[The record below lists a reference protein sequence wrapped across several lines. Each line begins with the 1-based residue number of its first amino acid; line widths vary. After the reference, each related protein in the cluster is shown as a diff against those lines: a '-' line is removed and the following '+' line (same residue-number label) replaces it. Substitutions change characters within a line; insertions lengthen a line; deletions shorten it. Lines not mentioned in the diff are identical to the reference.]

1 MKVLSISQNNYQQ
14 NFKANTYTA
23 KEICADL
30 CQGTCCNHGTVM
42 NANLK
47 KITDKL
53 CASYES
59 IADSLKSTILIKA
72 PIVKWLV
79 NSPLP
84 EVQSLNKLA
93 NTYIDAISKE
103 KDSKRIELLKF
114 ELDKINQKLL
124 ELTGES
130 EPFVAVTNKEL
141 RDANFLEVQS
151 NATNIC
157 MYKDH
162 GKTNLCTIYNG
173 IKDENGNIQSRP
185 SPCFKFGSDE
195 LPCPWHHPEK
205 YIELYRQTKVLLEK
219 NGYFGLP
226 QEIIQRYIAEQY
238 NLNKIFNEKIWQP
251 YLQSLKK

>member
-1 MKVLSISQNNYQQ
+1 MKVLQISQNYYSPKFQG
-14 NFKANTYTA
+14 YTS
-23 KEICADL
+23 KEICAEL
-30 CQGTCCNHGTVM
+30 CKGACCNHGTAM

-53 CASYES
+53 CASYTS
-59 IADSLKSTILIKA
+59 ISDSLKSIILIKA

-79 NSPLP
+79 NSPFP

-103 KDSKRIELLKF
+103 KDPKKLDLLKI

-130 EPFVAVTNKEL
+130 ESFVAVTNKEL
-141 RDANFLEVQS
+141 KDANFWEVQS

-162 GKTNLCTIYNG
+162 GKTNLCTIYDG
-173 IKDENGNIQSRP
+173 VKDENGNVQSRP

-195 LPCPWHHPEK
+195 LPCPWHNPEK
-205 YIELYRQTKVLLEK
+205 YVELYHKTKAMLAR
-219 NGYFGLP
+219 NGYIGLP
-226 QEIIQRYIAEQY
+226 QETIQRYIAGQY
-238 NLNKIFNEKIWQP
+238 NLNEVFNEKIWQP
-251 YLQSLKK
+251 YLQSLKKQA

>member
-1 MKVLSISQNNYQQ
+1 MKVLPISQNYYQQ
-14 NFKANTYTA
+14 NFKANTYSA

-30 CQGTCCNHGTVM
+30 CKGACCDHGTVM

-47 KITDKL
+47 RITDKI
-53 CASYES
+53 CSSYMT
-59 IADSLKSTILIKA
+59 IADELKSTILIKA

-93 NTYIDAISKE
+93 NTYIDAISRE
-103 KDSKRIELLKF
+103 KDPKKIELLKI

-151 NATNIC
+151 NATNVC
-157 MYKDH
+157 MYKD
-162 GKTNLCTIYNG
+162 GNTNLCTIYNG
-173 IKDENGNIQSRP
+173 IKDESGNIESRP

-205 YIELYRQTKVLLEK
+205 YVELYHRTKAMLER
-219 NGYFGLP
+219 NGYIGLP
-226 QEIIQRYIAEQY
+226 QETIQRYIAGQY
-238 NLNKIFNEKIWQP
+238 NLNEIFNEKIWQP